1 MGSLHPRRAQ
11 LRPHFHRN
19 NAWCP
24 ACTTRVKGP
33 FCSNCPAPQRGYTT
47 MNANT
52 ATSAR
57 GASSASPHCATF
69 HPHGQHCCFVISQA
83 YSERRSSSHTKQRN
97 IIFLLSSSQHVH
109 QALQQNLL
117 DVYSH
122 LTLTAAIPDN
132 NRQSQDFQN
141 PEETT

>member
-1 MGSLHPRRAQ
+1 MQTLPQVLVGPAQLHHIVLPSIPMGS
-11 LRPHFHRN
+11 
-19 NAWCP
+19 
-24 ACTTRVKGP
+24 
-33 FCSNCPAPQRGYTT
+33 
-47 MNANT
+47 T
-52 ATSAR
+52 A
-57 GASSASPHCATF
+57 ASS
-69 HPHGQHCCFVISQA
+69 ISQA
-83 YSERRSSSHTKQRN
+83 YSERRSSSHTKQSN